1 MGCNPDLQK
10 WLRTGGAEQ
19 SMSFW
24 NIVLLAIILSPLW
37 LIGPVAYYF
46 IRRYRVKNSN
56 LHDPGSNIGISANYW
71 AGY

>member
-1 MGCNPDLQK
+1 
-10 WLRTGGAEQ
+10 
-19 SMSFW
+19 MSFW